1 MTATVTLIG
10 LDGDHLPPGAGPALA
25 TARLV
30 VGGGTALRRF
40 VAAAHGAAC
49 TDDAGTPPA
58 SGMPRTIEVP
68 NPSDLPSSA
77 LDALTAAVEAAEPA
91 VVLVSGDPGYFGAL
105 RGLRDRGL
113 PTECLPSVSKVQ
125 RVASMIQRPWDDITV
140 VSAHGRGYRKA
151 VNVCRARPA
160 VGVLTAPG
168 AGPGELGADLIGW
181 RRTLVVL
188 EDVAGPAEELSI
200 VEPAE
205 AAARTWRAPSVV
217 LCLSDLDR
225 AGVTGWLAGGE
236 PAPPADGWALAT
248 DAFAH
253 REGMGSS
260 PELRALAL
268 AKIAPRPGTL
278 IWDIAAGSGA
288 IGVEAARL
296 GAAVIAVE
304 NDSGLCV
311 RLVANAR
318 RYGVDVRLV
327 DGALPQAM
335 VGLPQPDAVFLA
347 TARDDVVRSV
357 AGVGASRIVIEI
369 HELGSVGPARDAL
382 VDAGY
387 AVDGRLLSAAPI
399 DGLASGGASVER
411 ATSTLLLW
419 GTLR

>member
-10 LDGDHLPPGAGPALA
+10 LAADQLPPGAGPALS

-30 VGGGTALRRF
+30 VATATALTRYR
-40 VAAAHGAAC
+40 AAAYG
-49 TDDAGTPPA
+49 GPRGG
-58 SGMPRTIEVP
+58 SGPGGPRTIEVP
-68 NPSDLPSSA
+68 GLPGLPVSA
-77 LDALTAAVEAAEPA
+77 LDALVAAVEADEPA
-91 VVLVSGDPGYFGAL
+91 VVLVSGDPGYFGVL
-105 RGLRDRGL
+105 RELRDRGL
-113 PTECLPSVSKVQ
+113 PTECLPAVSHVQ
-125 RVASMIQRPWDDITV
+125 RVASLIQRPWDDVSV
-140 VSAHGRGYRKA
+140 VSAYGRGFRRA

-160 VGVLTAPG
+160 VGVLTAPD
-168 AGPGELGADLIGW
+168 AGPAELAAALVGW

-188 EDVAGPAEELSI
+188 EDVGGPDEELSI
-200 VEPAE
+200 VDPGE
-205 AAARTWRAPSVV
+205 AVARRWRTPNVV

-225 AGVTGWLAGGE
+225 VGAAGWLAGGE
-236 PAPPADGWALAT
+236 PAPPPEGWALSS

-253 REGMGSS
+253 REGMAGS

-268 AKIAPRPGTL
+268 AKLAPRLGTL
-278 IWDIAAGSGA
+278 VWDVAAGSGA
-288 IGVEAARL
+288 IGIEAARM

-304 NDSGLCV
+304 NDAGLCV

-327 DGALPQAM
+327 DGAVPQAL

-347 TARDDVVRSV
+347 TARGDVVRSCAV
-357 AGVGASRIVIEI
+357 VGASRIVIEI

-399 DGLASGGASVER
+399 QGLASGGASVER
-411 ATSTLLLW
+411 AMSTLLLW
-419 GTLR
+419 GLRR

>member
-30 VGGGTALRRF
+30 VGASKALTRYL
-40 VAAAHGAAC
+40 AAAYGGAR
-49 TDDAGTPPA
+49 AGA
-58 SGMPRTIEVP
+58 VSGGPRTIEVP
-68 NPSDLPSSA
+68 SSPDLPASA
-77 LDALTAAVEAAEPA
+77 LEALAAAVEAGEPA

-105 RGLRDRGL
+105 RDLREHRL
-113 PTECLPSVSKVQ
+113 PTESLPSVSYVQ
-125 RVASMIQRPWDDITV
+125 RVASMIQRPWDDISV
-140 VSAHGRGYRKA
+140 VTAHGRSFRKA

-168 AGPGELGADLIGW
+168 AGPAELGTSLVGW

-188 EDVAGPAEELSI
+188 EDIGGATEELSI
-200 VEPAE
+200 VDPAE
-205 AAARTWRAPSVV
+205 AVSRTWRAPNVV

-225 AGVTGWLAGGE
+225 VGAAGWLAGGE
-236 PAPPADGWALAT
+236 PAPPAEGWALAS

-268 AKIAPRPGTL
+268 AKLAPRPGTL
-278 IWDIAAGSGA
+278 VWDVAAGSGA
-288 IGVEAARL
+288 IGIEAGRL

-304 NDSGLCV
+304 NDAGLCV

-327 DGALPQAM
+327 DGAMPQSL

-347 TARDDVVRSV
+347 TARGDVVRSC

-399 DGLASGGASVER
+399 HGLASGGASVER

-419 GTLR
+419 GTRR

>member
-1 MTATVTLIG
+1 MTATVTLVG

-30 VGGGTALRRF
+30 VGSRTALARC
-40 VAAAHGAAC
+40 VGAA
-49 TDDAGTPPA
+49 TGATGATGALP
-58 SGMPRTIEVP
+58 GGPRTLEVP
-68 NPSDLPSSA
+68 DATDLPSSA
-77 LDALTAAVEAAEPA
+77 LEALAAAVEAGEPA
-91 VVLVSGDPGYFGAL
+91 VVLVSGDPGFFGAL
-105 RGLRDRGL
+105 RDLREDGL
-113 PTECLPSVSKVQ
+113 PTECLPSVSYVQ

-140 VSAHGRGYRKA
+140 VTAHGRAFRKA
-151 VNVCRARPA
+151 LNVCRARPA

-168 AGPGELGADLIGW
+168 AGPAELGAELVGW

-188 EDVAGPAEELSI
+188 EDIGGPAEELSI
-200 VEPAE
+200 VDPAE
-205 AAARTWRAPSVV
+205 AANRTWRDPSVV
-217 LCLSDLDR
+217 LCLADLDR
-225 AGVTGWLAGGE
+225 VGAAGWLAGGE
-236 PAPPADGWALAT
+236 PAPPAEGWALASE
-248 DAFAH
+248 AFAH
-253 REGMGSS
+253 REGMSSS

-268 AKIAPRPGTL
+268 AKLAPRPGTL
-278 IWDIAAGSGA
+278 VWDVAAGSGA
-288 IGVEAARL
+288 IGIEAGRL

-304 NDSGLCV
+304 NDPGLCV

-327 DGALPQAM
+327 DGPMPQALE
-335 VGLPQPDAVFLA
+335 GLPQPDAVFLA
-347 TARDDVVRSV
+347 TARADVVRTC

-399 DGLASGGASVER
+399 HGLASGGASVER

-419 GTLR
+419 GTRR